1 MGKCI
6 KSIVLSV
13 IAAVFAVMALSSP
26 VFATPNTGNDNTTDT
41 TVVTDEPNDDSTT
54 TNTTDNDDNDGE
66 EEDEESSKASC
77 YDQVGSLG
85 WIICPGAGLF
95 GNVIDGAYDLLTQ
108 IIEVNPIPTDNTS
121 PTYVVWEY
129 FKDITNSI
137 FIIFLLVI
145 IFSQITGVGINN
157 YGIKKA
163 LPRIVVSAILV
174 NLSYIICTIAVDLSN
189 ILGNAFQAFFVN
201 VQNVAIENGTIS
213 DVASSTSVAGIVA
226 SMLGIGTVGTIA
238 AFAAFGGVSGVL
250 WMLLPILLSGLIAV
264 ISAVVTMAAR
274 QALIYL
280 LVMIS
285 PLALIAYML
294 PNTEKWY
301 KKWYA
306 TLAQMLF
313 FYPMFSILYGA
324 SQLAGLV
331 IITSATN
338 WLGVVLGIA
347 VKILP
352 LFFSIPLMRMSNSVL
367 GKVSGFF
374 DRVTSRPM
382 GALGRYSMSQ
392 HLAAK
397 GRQQR
402 KANPVMPSTRLAQYL
417 DKRRALRE
425 SDIAEAAAMTKMRNE
440 AYVRQKWRNHDGTVS
455 KRGFQHIV
463 NEQDKMRYSTIITN
477 AETDIDEG
485 FKTDGTDRRVRTRD
499 LKKMRAINDRY
510 DNLIVDSAVAESR
523 KRVVTHNNMEHRV
536 DLIQQH
542 VQQQGD
548 AIHQRVLDAF
558 NIDTARYD
566 TLKKRDEDYNAA
578 AAKVRKSGIDSL
590 NDTERA
596 AYNAGPLTG
605 ADKEYY
611 ISGTQA
617 INYTMADAIASRR
630 KLNNE
635 ATSVYYEL
643 YDDSPAGTI
652 PGDALTAALE
662 NGDANS
668 AKAAIQV
675 MAKRGDHKDIMD
687 IFRDGSENIVQKATD
702 TAAESQKKIRF
713 QKELNDV
720 CLGLK
725 SDNQILWAWAKSNM
739 IRRGKYNHAVADG
752 ETPVLDAF
760 IDFDSFING
769 SVASEAERNR
779 IFNADG
785 DFVDNKAK
793 ADYGMINMESIL
805 TNVRDGKI
813 FGDADRTMYNYFTKA
828 AAKGQVD
835 AEHYYFTATKH
846 LRASAS
852 CGKMDGEQLAAFNN
866 FYTMGFS
873 KDGDNELF
881 EANKGLVYKKLKE
894 YFKDMNASQLTGLKT
909 ATLMQF
915 NDAMIALDEGLTNE
929 DVNSGMYGADVAE
942 IMKAENRGTTSV
954 DIDGKEVK
962 VSNLLLNLLTG
973 EINQL
978 NKSSAINS
986 RSGMNIAVRKMLGIK
1001 TDN

>member
-26 VFATPNTGNDNTTDT
+26 VFATPDTGNDNTTDS
-41 TVVTDEPNDDSTT
+41 TVVTDEPNGDNTT

-163 LPRIVVSAILV
+163 LPRIVISAILV

-189 ILGNAFQAFFVN
+189 ILGNAFQAFFEN

-352 LFFSIPLMRMSNSVL
+352 LFLSIPLMRMSNSVL
-367 GKVSGFF
+367 GKVSGVIN
-374 DRVTSRPM
+374 RATNRPM

-455 KRGFQHIV
+455 KRGFQHII

-499 LKKMRAINDRY
+499 LKRMRAINDRY

-536 DLIQQH
+536 DLIQKH
-542 VQQQGD
+542 VDQQGD

-566 TLKKRDEDYNAA
+566 SLKAQDKAYNEV

-590 NDTERA
+590 SASERA
-596 AYNAGPLTG
+596 TYNSGPLTG
-605 ADKEYY
+605 ADKEYF
-611 ISGTQA
+611 IAGSQA
-617 INYTMADAIASRR
+617 LNYTMADAIASRR

-662 NGDANS
+662 NGDSNS

-687 IFRDGSENIVQKATD
+687 IFRDNSNNLVEKDTD
-702 TAAESQKKIRF
+702 TADDKLKKIRF
-713 QKELNDV
+713 QKELNDS
-720 CLGLK
+720 CLALK

-739 IRRGKYNHAVADG
+739 IRRGKYNHAIADG
-752 ETPVLDAF
+752 NDNPLLDAF

-769 SVASEAERNR
+769 SIASEAERRR
-779 IFNADG
+779 IFENGDEDG
-785 DFVDNKAK
+785 DFNSEDAK
-793 ADYGMINMESIL
+793 RDYDMINMESIL

-813 FGDADRTMYNYFTKA
+813 FGDADRTMYNYFPKA
-828 AAKGQVD
+828 AKNGQVD
-835 AEHYYFTATKH
+835 AKHYYFTATKH

-852 CGKMDGEQLAAFNN
+852 CGKMDGEQLASFNN
-866 FYTMGFS
+866 FYTMNFS
-873 KDGDNELF
+873 DKYDAETQFEQWKQDNELF
-881 EANKGLVYKKLKE
+881 YENRELVHQKLVE
-894 YFKDMNASQLTGLKT
+894 YFRDMNASQLTGLKT
-909 ATLMQF
+909 ATLEKF
-915 NDAMIALDEGLTNE
+915 NAALLALDKLKPESERMGYTDTEG
-929 DVNSGMYGADVAE
+929 G
-942 IMKAENRGTTSV
+942 R
-954 DIDGKEVK
+954 
-962 VSNLLLNLLTG
+962 VSNELLGFLTG
-973 EINQL
+973 EIAQL
-978 NKSSAINS
+978 NKASAINQ
-986 RSGMNIAVRKMLGIK
+986 RGGMNIKVRKMLGIK
-1001 TDN
+1001 TEA